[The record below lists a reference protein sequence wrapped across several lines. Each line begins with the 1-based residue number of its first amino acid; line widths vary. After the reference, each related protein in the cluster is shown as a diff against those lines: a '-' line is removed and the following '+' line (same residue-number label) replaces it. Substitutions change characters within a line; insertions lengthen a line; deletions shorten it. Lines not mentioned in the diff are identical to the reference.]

1 MINLKQLVSVIQ
13 KSAISASAEVA
24 KKNLEILDDFFEHA
38 EDGTEIDDLAKS
50 AISAISELDSQ
61 NEEEEQ
67 KIKDILNS
75 LSDALKKS
83 GHSNSGA
90 LIPRC
95 VDIGYPNITSE
106 GGESHNVR
114 VPLLSLVPLNSIQ
127 LSKLKFTTD
136 LALSVVDDELQI
148 SFPEQK
154 KAGLLKKSKESDNA
168 DSHHATLEVV
178 IDCIEPPQGLKK
190 LVEGYDRALR
200 AQIPG

>member
-38 EDGTEIDDLAKS
+38 EDGTEIEDLAKS
-50 AISAISELDSQ
+50 AISAISELDSHD
-61 NEEEEQ
+61 EDEQ

-83 GHSNSGA
+83 GHSNGGA
-90 LIPRC
+90 LIPKF

-106 GGESHNVR
+106 GVESHNVR
-114 VPLLSLVPLNSIQ
+114 VPLLSLVPLNTIQ

-154 KAGLLKKSKESDNA
+154 KAGLLKKSKESDA
-168 DSHHATLEVV
+168 TDSHHATLEVV
-178 IDCIEPPQGLKK
+178 IDCTEPPQGLKK